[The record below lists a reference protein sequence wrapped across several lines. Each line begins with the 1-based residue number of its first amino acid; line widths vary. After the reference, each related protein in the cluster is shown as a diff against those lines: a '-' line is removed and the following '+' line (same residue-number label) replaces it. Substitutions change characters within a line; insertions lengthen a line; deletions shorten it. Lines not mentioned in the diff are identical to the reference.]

1 MQTLS
6 DESRR
11 FLEDLTLYLLA
22 SGKNE
27 QATQDIVTELEDH
40 LQEAEADGK
49 SVAAITGDSPAAY
62 IQSIASEMTTDYR
75 ESVWLLLQILAG
87 VFSFLL
93 FQDLL
98 DGPLSY
104 SLYFLIGFTVLIS
117 SLLIVL
123 SRCLRYNATHNSS
136 KRPILLFGLSTGV
149 IFLLLMG
156 LFLTDPQ
163 ITSPTIHFSWLSS
176 SIVGLSAFLLI
187 GYSAYRAKTWVLPL
201 GLLAYLLPQFFLRYQ
216 LDWSAL
222 SAVGVGYVCAT
233 VLMTALFFFETK
245 SKKSLHT
252 ED

>member
-11 FLEDLTLYLLA
+11 FLEDLKVYLLA

-27 QATQDIVTELEDH
+27 KATQDIVTELENH
-40 LQEAEADGK
+40 LQEAESDGK

-62 IQSIASEMTTDYR
+62 IQSIATEMTTDYH
-75 ESVWLLLQILAG
+75 ESFWLLFQILAG

-104 SLYFLIGFTVLIS
+104 SLYFLVGFILLIS

-123 SRCLRYNATHNSS
+123 SRCLRYSATHAPS
-136 KRPILLFGLSTGV
+136 KRPFLLFGLSTGV

-156 LFLTDPQ
+156 LFLTDSQ
-163 ITSPTIHFSWLSS
+163 ITSPTIHFSWLTS
-176 SIVGLSAFLLI
+176 SIIGLIAFLLI

-201 GLLAYLLPQFFLRYQ
+201 GLLAYLLPQVVIRYGFDGSP
-216 LDWSAL
+216 LI
-222 SAVGVGYVCAT
+222 AVLVGYVCGA
-233 VLMTALFFFETK
+233 VLMTGLFFYETK
-245 SKKSLHT
+245 SKKANQT
-252 ED
+252 